1 MKKLTSLLFLSILIL
16 ANLSAGLYA
25 GEKGKNVHRKSEI
38 ACPEKFLKNPPL
50 YFYCIYSDYHN
61 HKFDSGIKKAEEAL
75 REIEPLYR
83 KNPGAKVPNAKAG
96 NARLKDDR
104 VYKVKSDLHM
114 LLGMLYFKKAMNLK
128 SSKEKKAFMEFEKKL
143 EKKGFNYF
151 ETAELMNLYIMKKL
165 FPEAFDEKQKELY
178 SKLLKKAGISEKEL
192 DRLYEET
199 TKEEEKINEERYS
212 LISKAMKELQTA
224 VKIDPDNAIAY
235 YQLGNLLSGISEE
248 STGEDSKVAEEA
260 YYKAALILKRKGD
273 KAGYKEVVKK
283 LKLLN
288 PESRYLKL
296 LKGKEDA

>member
-1 MKKLTSLLFLSILIL
+1 LKKVFFLLVLSLSVSTSLYTD
-16 ANLSAGLYA
+16 LYA
-25 GEKGKNVHRKSEI
+25 EVKDRTAHKKTEI
-38 ACPEKFLKNPPL
+38 TCPEKFLNNPPL

-61 HKFDSGIKKAEEAL
+61 HKFDSGIEKAEKAL

-83 KNPGAKVPNAKAG
+83 KNPGAKVPNAKVG
-96 NARLKDDR
+96 DARLKDDR

-128 SSKEKKAFMEFEKKL
+128 SSEEKKTFIEFEKKL

-165 FPEAFDEKQKELY
+165 FPEAFNEKQKEIY
-178 SKLLKKAGISEKEL
+178 SKLLKRAGISEREL

-199 TKEEEKINEERYS
+199 RKEEEKVEEERYS
-212 LISKAMKELQTA
+212 FISKAMKEFQTA
-224 VKIDPDNAIAY
+224 VKIDPDNAVAY
-235 YQLGNLLSGISEE
+235 YQMGNLLSGISEE
-248 STGEDSKVAEEA
+248 SAGEDSEVAEEA

-273 KAGYKEVVKK
+273 KTGYKEVVKK

-296 LKGKEDA
+296 LKGKKDA